1 MYRTNYNMPT
11 TMYRGSKP
19 VSNHTINPSVGGYY
33 DERGFFIPFVVGGL
47 AGGALGYGIAN
58 NNFLAHQ
65 SQPNQGFYPPIRPCC
80 PGPYPVMPYPYY

>member
-11 TMYRGSKP
+11 TMYRSSKP
-19 VSNHTINPSVGGYY
+19 VSNNTINPSVGGYY

-65 SQPNQGFYPPIRPCC
+65 QQGGFYPQMRPCC
-80 PGPYPVMPYPYY
+80 PQAMPMPMPYYY